1 MLFLQKL
8 ELRHS
13 CRGGKQGARRVRRAN
28 REQKL
33 WVQKIIK
40 PVYLELR
47 ERRPKCRRQ
56 KGMVSP
62 LQHPGMFINDA
73 RRHVCMI
80 VILTAVRIRAALK
93 QHMRVWQRF
102 LFNAFVLWWFFLTR
116 KSIPYQLPTKL
127 KRWCL
132 VFSMPAWRGQRKFMV
147 ENTIKHSSSCLMYP
161 EVEGVQ
167 AAHERPCIKLQAFRG
182 WSAFSGLWLK
192 FYTLQAQTF
201 PYLLGCFN
209 LHTLQ
214 ERILPL
220 DPSKIFMVFLMCPKV
235 IIGTKDIQKEKMI
248 WFTYSVSPGP
258 KAFNWLLSLELLL
271 SCKKVSH
278 VKGTVLVLSH
288 QDLGKLGCILRRV
301 T

>member
-56 KGMVSP
+56 EGMVSP

-73 RRHVCMI
+73 RRHVGMI

-102 LFNAFVLWWFFLTR
+102 LFNAFVLWWFFFDKEEHPLPIAYKIKKMVSRLFHACLKRPEKIHGWKHNQTLEFLPDVSR
-116 KSIPYQLPTKL
+116 SRRSPSSPWTALYKTSSIP
-127 KRWCL
+127 RMECL
-132 VFSMPAWRGQRKFMV
+132 LWSMV
-147 ENTIKHSSSCLMYP
+147 EILHPPSANIPLLAWLFQPSYTTGKNTSFGSFQNVH
-161 EVEGVQ
+161 
-167 AAHERPCIKLQAFRG
+167 
-182 WSAFSGLWLK
+182 GL
-192 FYTLQAQTF
+192 
-201 PYLLGCFN
+201 PN
-209 LHTLQ
+209 
-214 ERILPL
+214 
-220 DPSKIFMVFLMCPKV
+220 
-235 IIGTKDIQKEKMI
+235 
-248 WFTYSVSPGP
+248 VS
-258 KAFNWLLSLELLL
+258 
-271 SCKKVSH
+271 
-278 VKGTVLVLSH
+278 
-288 QDLGKLGCILRRV
+288 
-301 T
+301 